1 LGISI
6 LHPPFFI
13 FIFIFIF
20 VHRLV
25 FRGWRQYADD
35 KIHDRESTMQLP
47 PIATTTVGSFP
58 RPGWLAVTERSRANF
73 RLEGPALKE
82 AQDDATALSILTQE
96 RIGLDLLSDGE
107 QRRTGFINHVL
118 AAFDGI
124 DLEHEAVK
132 QIYRRREQPRPVPR
146 IVGKIKRRTTAIVED
161 FRFAKT
167 QTTKPIKMDV
177 PGPMTVIDSTL
188 DEFYKDEAA
197 MAMDVAA
204 VLNEELRDLQA
215 AGCDVLEID
224 EPAMTRYHEKVF
236 EYGARALD
244 RCLQGIHVPTI
255 VHLCYGYPGGAG
267 QQHEFEYPE
276 LLEELMKTRIG
287 GFAVEFARSGYDPA
301 VLGICKGR
309 VIMFGCVD
317 PSDSPVPP
325 LAQVVERVRIA
336 LKYIEARNLWLA
348 PDCGLMTISRGL
360 ADAKV
365 TLLVDVAREVRK
377 TL

>member
-1 LGISI
+1 
-6 LHPPFFI
+6 
-13 FIFIFIF
+13 
-20 VHRLV
+20 
-25 FRGWRQYADD
+25 
-35 KIHDRESTMQLP
+35 MQLP

-107 QRRTGFINHVL
+107 QRRTGFINHIL

-132 QIYRRREQPRPVPR
+132 RIYRRREQPRPVPR
-146 IVGKIKRRTTAIVED
+146 IVGKIRRRTPAIVED
-161 FRFAKT
+161 LRFAKA
-167 QTTKPIKMDV
+167 QTAKPIKMDV

-188 DEFYKDEAA
+188 DEFYKDEAS

-204 VLNEELRDLQA
+204 ALNEELRDLQA
-215 AGCDVLEID
+215 VGCDVLEID

-244 RCLQGIHVPTI
+244 RCLEGIHVPTI

-267 QQHEFEYPE
+267 QQHQYEYPE
-276 LLEELMKTRIG
+276 LLQELMKTKIA
-287 GFAVEFARSGYDPA
+287 GFGVEFARSNYDPA
-301 VLGICKGR
+301 VLSICKGR

-317 PSDSPVPP
+317 PSDAPVPP
-325 LAQVVERVRIA
+325 VGQVVARVRLA
-336 LKYIEARNLWLA
+336 LKYIEPKNLWLA
-348 PDCGLMTISRGL
+348 PDCGLMTIGRDL
-360 ADAKV
+360 ANAKAKV
-365 TLLVDVAREVRK
+365 LVEIAREVRK
-377 TL
+377 VL

>member
-1 LGISI
+1 
-6 LHPPFFI
+6 
-13 FIFIFIF
+13 
-20 VHRLV
+20 
-25 FRGWRQYADD
+25 
-35 KIHDRESTMQLP
+35 MQLP

-58 RPGWLAVTERSRANF
+58 RPSWLAVTERSRANF

-107 QRRTGFINHVL
+107 QRRTGFINHIL

-132 QIYRRREQPRPVPR
+132 RIYRRREQPRPVPR
-146 IVGKIKRRTTAIVED
+146 IVGKIKRRTPAIVED
-161 FRFAKT
+161 FRFAKR

-188 DEFYKDEAA
+188 DEVYKDEAA

-204 VLNEELRDLQA
+204 ALNAELLDLQA

-244 RCLQGIHVPTI
+244 RCLEGIHVPTI

-267 QQHEFEYPE
+267 QQHEYEYPE
-276 LLEELMKTRIG
+276 LLQELMKTKIG
-287 GFAVEFARSGYDPA
+287 GFAVEFARSNYDPA
-301 VLGICKGR
+301 VLSICNGR
-309 VIMFGCVD
+309 LIMFGCVD
-317 PSDSPVPP
+317 PGDTAVPP
-325 LAQVVERVRIA
+325 VAQVVTRVRSA
-336 LKYIEARNLWLA
+336 LKHVEPQNLWLA

-360 ADAKV
+360 ADAKA